1 MIIALLVTLSA
12 APAPS
17 VAFYYGQDPPVG
29 ALDLNDW
36 VVVEPEHLG
45 PEEVSGFHHARLYAY
60 VGGGEVHPS
69 RPYAPRIDPGW
80 RLGQNPAWKSA
91 ILDLGRPEW
100 RNFLLKEVI
109 TPLLQSGYHGIFLDA
124 LDSHQLLKLSPEQ
137 RQAQSRGLLS
147 LVREIRALHPK
158 AQILLNRGFE
168 VVSEAAP
175 LLSGIVF
182 ESYFQGW
189 EPKSG
194 RFQAVSEA
202 DRSWLRQQ
210 LEPAREAGL
219 PVIAIDYLPPDRFGE
234 APALAK
240 QLHAAG
246 WVPYVTDPQLSRL
259 GVGALEPLPR
269 EVLLLWDGKRHR
281 DVAFSEVHRLVAMPL
296 EYQGLVPVYVDVH
309 AGLPKGA
316 LAGRYAGVVAWIG
329 AYPVADPEAL
339 RGFFR
344 RAIKEQVK
352 VVFLGDFPGE
362 LDDAFLKELGLE
374 RGPRSPYA
382 KVQVDLQGDLLGFE
396 APVRPRG
403 RVFYP
408 LRANGSGFEAQLA
421 LRSDGAIMAAVG
433 FAPWGGWA
441 LEPHLLEE
449 GVDGDLRWILD
460 PFRFLERA
468 LALPAAPVLDPT
480 TENGRRL
487 AFFHIDGDGMASK
500 AEMPGAPYAG
510 EVIRRW
516 LAEHRWPH
524 AVSIVE
530 GETSPTGMYP
540 ESSAALEALS
550 RQIFALPHVEVA
562 SHGYLHPFR
571 WAEFEARA
579 GTPGLHLALPGAVP
593 SIPREITGSIEY
605 INRLAPP
612 DKPTRLFLWTGD
624 ALPSEATLAEARR
637 AGVRNL
643 NGGVTEVTQDRPSM
657 TRVWPMTRPVG
668 QELQVYAPVINENV
682 YTNLWTGPYYGFRR
696 VLETFALTESPRRLK
711 PIDVY
716 YHFYSGSKVAGQQAL
731 AEVYDFVERGEH
743 LPIFPSA
750 WADRAAD
757 FRRATLARGWDGSF
771 LAMGLGQNRSFRVPT
786 SFGAPQLGDGVI
798 GFRDTP
804 VGRFLH
810 TDGRDRVVLRF
821 GPQPP
826 SQAYLHDASAA
837 LLSWSTAAEGPHLR
851 WAPAGPLHLALAG
864 PGASRCRLE
873 GVGRRRA
880 PTMEGKVAR
889 FLLQESESG
898 RARLICR

>member
-1 MIIALLVTLSA
+1 MIGILLLSA
-12 APAPS
+12 LGAPS
-17 VAFYYGQDPPVG
+17 VAFYYAEDPPVA

-36 VVVEPEHLG
+36 VVVEPDHLR
-45 PEEVSGFHHARLYAY
+45 PEQVRAFQHAQLYAY
-60 VGGGEVHPS
+60 VGGGEVHPT
-69 RPYAPRIDPGW
+69 RPYAARIDPSW
-80 RLGQNPAWKSA
+80 CLGQNPAWKSV
-91 ILDLGRPEW
+91 IVDLDRQEW
-100 RNFLLKEVI
+100 RNFLLREVI
-109 TPLLQSGYHGIFLDA
+109 TPLFASGYDGVFLDA
-124 LDSHQLLKLSPEQ
+124 LDSHQLLPLSPA
-137 RQAQSRGLLS
+137 RHQAQSRGLLS
-147 LVREIRALHPK
+147 LVQEIRAQHPNAK
-158 AQILLNRGFE
+158 ILLNRGFE
-168 VVSEAAP
+168 IVQEAAP
-175 LLSGIVF
+175 LLSGVVF
-182 ESYFQGW
+182 ESFLHGW
-189 EPKSG
+189 DPKTG
-194 RFQAVSEA
+194 RFQAVPKA
-202 DRSWLRQQ
+202 DQTWLLEQ
-210 LEPAREAGL
+210 LQPAKAAGL
-219 PVIAIDYLPPDRFGE
+219 PVIAIDYLPPERFQE
-234 APALAK
+234 APALAQ
-240 QLHAAG
+240 QLRDAG

-259 GVGALEPLPR
+259 GVGALVPLPR

-309 AGLPKGA
+309 AGLPKGT
-316 LAGRYAGVVAWIG
+316 LGGRYAGVVAWIG
-329 AYPVADPEAL
+329 AHPVADPEVL
-339 RGFFR
+339 RAFFR
-344 RAIKEQVK
+344 RAVQEQVK

-362 LDDAFLKELGLE
+362 LDDAFLKELGLL
-374 RGPRSPYA
+374 RGPRTPYA
-382 KVQVDLQGDLLGFE
+382 EVQVGLQGKMLGFE

-403 RVFYP
+403 RIFYP
-408 LRANGSGFEAQLA
+408 LRAEGPGFEIQLA
-421 LRSDGAIMAAVG
+421 LQRQKSTMQAVG

-449 GVDGDLRWILD
+449 GADGDLRWILD

-468 LALPAAPVLDPT
+468 LALPVGPILDPN

-516 LAEHRWPH
+516 LLEHRWPH

-530 GETSPTGMYP
+530 GETSPSGLYP
-540 ESSAALEALS
+540 ESSAALEEVS

-579 GTPGLHLALPGAVP
+579 GTPGLHLALPGSVP
-593 SIPREITGSIEY
+593 SIPREINGSIEY

-682 YTNLWTGPYYGFRR
+682 YTNLWTGPFYGFRR

-731 AEVYDFVERGEH
+731 AEVYRFVETGDH

-757 FRRATLARGWDGSF
+757 FRRCTMARTLEGDFVA
-771 LAMGLGQNRSFRVPT
+771 AGLGQNRSFRVPA
-786 SFGAPQLGDGVI
+786 SLGWPQLGEGVI
-798 GFRDTP
+798 GFRDTS

-810 TDGRDRVVLRF
+810 TDGRARLKVRF
-821 GPQPP
+821 TPDPP
-826 SQAYLHDASAA
+826 LHPYLHDASAS
-837 LLSWSTAAEGPHLR
+837 LLSFSTRADGPPLL
-851 WAPAGPLHLALAG
+851 WAPSGSLQLSLSG
-864 PGASRCRLE
+864 PGASRCRVE
-873 GVGRRRA
+873 GVGRGRA
-880 PTMEGKVAR
+880 PTVEGKVAR